1 MKIKTIEEILKYLEE
16 IRDDLE
22 ICDDPGCKF
31 CQEILKS
38 QWNKAVGNTVQNLIK
53 FIKEE

>member
-1 MKIKTIEEILKYLEE
+1 MKTIEEVLKYLEE

-22 ICDDPGCKF
+22 ICDDPGCSF
-31 CQEILKS
+31 CQEKLKS
-38 QWNKAVGNTVQNLIK
+38 QWNKAVGNTVQHLIK